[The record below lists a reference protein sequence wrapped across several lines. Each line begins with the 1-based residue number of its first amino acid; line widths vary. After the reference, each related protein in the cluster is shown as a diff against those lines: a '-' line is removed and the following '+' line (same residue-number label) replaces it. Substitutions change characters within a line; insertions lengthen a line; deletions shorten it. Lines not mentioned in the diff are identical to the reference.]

1 MIEVKITN
9 HSPHPLPQYATEG
22 ASGLDIR
29 AFLQDCGTIT
39 LHPLQRV
46 LIHTGIHIDLPP
58 GLEAQIRPRSGL
70 AFKHGI
76 TVLNAPSTIDS
87 DYRGEL
93 KVLLIN
99 LADEA
104 FIIADGDRIAQLVI
118 ASYKSI
124 TWQAVATLSETARG
138 TGGFGSTGVS

>member
-9 HSPHPLPQYATEG
+9 NSHHPLPRYATEG
-22 ASGLDIR
+22 SSGLDLR
-29 AFLQDCGTIT
+29 AFLPETGTIQ
-39 LHPLQRV
+39 LEPLQRV
-46 LIHTGIHIDLPP
+46 LVQTGIHIALPP

-87 DYRGEL
+87 DYRGEI

-99 LADEA
+99 LSDQA
-104 FIIADGDRIAQLVI
+104 FTIADGDRIAQLVI
-118 ASYKSI
+118 AAYKSI
-124 TWQAVATLSETARG
+124 TWKEVAILSETNRG
-138 TGGFGSTGVS
+138 TGGFGSTGVA

>member
-1 MIEVKITN
+1 M
-9 HSPHPLPQYATEG
+9 
-22 ASGLDIR
+22 
-29 AFLQDCGTIT
+29 
-39 LHPLQRV
+39 

>member
-9 HSPHPLPQYATEG
+9 HSPHPLPQYATGG

-29 AFLQDCGTIT
+29 AFLQDEGSIT
-39 LHPLQRV
+39 LHPLQRM
-46 LIHTGIHIDLPP
+46 LIHTGLQIDLSP

-70 AFKHGI
+70 ALKHGI

-87 DYRGEL
+87 DYRGEI

-99 LADEA
+99 LSDES
-104 FIIADGDRIAQLVI
+104 FTIADGDRIAQLVI

-124 TWQAVATLSETARG
+124 TWKEEATLSETARG
-138 TGGFGSTGVS
+138 KGGFGSTGVP